1 MEDFDNAKTRNPKEC
16 VVTNLNSYLTYIS
29 DIKETIKKE
38 EGAEISTKHYFFRGQ
53 ASNEW
58 NVMPGVFRG
67 GMLPHEAE
75 LINAAYTRNPDD
87 FRKLTTDF
95 EKLAKLQHYGLPTRL
110 LDVTENPLVALYFAC
125 QNNQEKKITDGKITL
140 LPPTD
145 GKIYYKRDY
154 GKSYSDIEI
163 KVLAYLASHEISGDY
178 TLEKLLSD
186 LNKYGIYTDKEV
198 KECEASEYKSLLSTI
213 QRNYF
218 VISNLNN
225 ERLVRQSGSFL
236 ICGKYNVQLKEK
248 LGQSIVK
255 RAYSDVQDE
264 FELQSFRIPAGR
276 KDAILE
282 ELSFYNIN
290 EGTLFPEL
298 EHQMA
303 YIKSNYANTQ
313 KPMVDRFVK
322 TEVPITSIREVR
334 DSDVSDDKVDEI
346 IREALHN
353 AVHPEIFDDCY
364 VAIQKN
370 LMPDWYRKETGLS
383 KVRLALTDTLDNGTP
398 MGRAV
403 AKRAAH
409 GGSGGKTLSLKEINA
424 QINELLKASI
434 QSQGVISL
442 FDSKQADENISL
454 LDPAVLDE
462 ISKMKEKNIAVEIL
476 KKLMAEQVSLYKRTN
491 VVQSQK
497 FSEKITQLMNSYY
510 NGLITNEEVI
520 KELLKT
526 AQEITELYNNGKKLG
541 LTQEELAFYDALT
554 KPENIKDFYQ
564 NNELIDLTRE
574 LTEMLRKNRTID
586 WQKKETAR
594 ASMRKMVK
602 HLLKKYKYPPEDYD
616 TAISTVISQCE
627 MWTDNMIV

>member
-1 MEDFDNAKTRNPKEC
+1 MDNSDKTRTSSHDSW
-16 VVTNLNSYLTYIS
+16 VVWDLNGYLDGIS
-29 DIKETIKKE
+29 LIKNEMANVEPE
-38 EGAEISTKHYFFRGQ
+38 ESAKHYFFRGQ
-53 ASNEW
+53 ASYDW
-58 NVMPGVFRG
+58 NVMPGIFRN
-67 GMLPHEAE
+67 GMLAHEYDM
-75 LINAAYTRNPDD
+75 IRAAYIRNPRD
-87 FRKLTTDF
+87 FGDTITAF

-110 LDVTENPLVALYFAC
+110 LDVTENPLVALFFAC
-125 QNNQEKKITDGKITL
+125 QNNQEKKITDGKTTL

-145 GKIYYKRDY
+145 GKTYYKRDY

-198 KECEASEYKSLLSTI
+198 KECEASEYKSLLSII

-225 ERLVRQSGSFL
+225 ERLVRQSGAFL
-236 ICGKYNVQLKEK
+236 ISGNYNVQLKGK
-248 LGQSIVK
+248 IRQSIVK

-322 TEVPITSIREVR
+322 TEVPITSTREVR

-370 LMPDWYRKETGLS
+370 LMPDWYRKEIGLS

-403 AKRAAH
+403 AKRAAY
-409 GGSGGKTLSLKEINA
+409 SIVTKIVNA
-424 QINELLKASI
+424 I
-434 QSQGVISL
+434 
-442 FDSKQADENISL
+442 
-454 LDPAVLDE
+454 
-462 ISKMKEKNIAVEIL
+462 
-476 KKLMAEQVSLYKRTN
+476 
-491 VVQSQK
+491 
-497 FSEKITQLMNSYY
+497 
-510 NGLITNEEVI
+510 
-520 KELLKT
+520 
-526 AQEITELYNNGKKLG
+526 AQESN
-541 LTQEELAFYDALT
+541 
-554 KPENIKDFYQ
+554 
-564 NNELIDLTRE
+564 
-574 LTEMLRKNRTID
+574 
-586 WQKKETAR
+586 TAT
-594 ASMRKMVK
+594 S
-602 HLLKKYKYPPEDYD
+602 
-616 TAISTVISQCE
+616 
-627 MWTDNMIV
+627 DNS

>member
-1 MEDFDNAKTRNPKEC
+1 MEDFDNAKTRNPREC

-38 EGAEISTKHYFFRGQ
+38 EGAEVSTKHYFFRGQ

-125 QNNQEKKITDGKITL
+125 QNNQEKKITDGKTAL

-186 LNKYGIYTDKEV
+186 LNKYGIYTDKEAE
-198 KECEASEYKSLLSTI
+198 ECRVSEYKSLLSII

-248 LGQSIVK
+248 IGQSIVK

-322 TEVPITSIREVR
+322 TEVPIASIKEVR
-334 DSDVSDDKVDEI
+334 NLDVSDDKVDEI

-370 LMPDWYRKETGLS
+370 LMPDWYRKEIGLS

-409 GGSGGKTLSLKEINA
+409 SIVTKIVNA

-454 LDPAVLDE
+454 FDPAVLDE

-497 FSEKITQLMNSYY
+497 FSEKIAQLMNSYY

-526 AQEITELYNNGKKLG
+526 AQEITELYNNGEKLG

-627 MWTDNMIV
+627 MWTDNMTA

>member
-1 MEDFDNAKTRNPKEC
+1 MEDSDNAKTRNSREC

-38 EGAEISTKHYFFRGQ
+38 EGAEVSTKHFFFRGQ

-125 QNNQEKKITDGKITL
+125 QNNQEKKITDGKTTL

-186 LNKYGIYTDKEV
+186 LNKYGIYTDKEA
-198 KECEASEYKSLLSTI
+198 KECEASEYKSLLSII

-248 LGQSIVK
+248 IGQSIVK

-276 KDAILE
+276 KSAILE

-303 YIKSNYANTQ
+303 YIKSNYANIQ
-313 KPMVDRFVK
+313 KPMADRFVK
-322 TEVPITSIREVR
+322 IEVPVTNIREVC
-334 DSDVSDDKVDEI
+334 DLDISDDKVDEI
-346 IREALHN
+346 IQRVLRD
-353 AVHPEIFDDCY
+353 EINPAFFDESY
-364 VAIQKN
+364 IAIQEN
-370 LMPDWYRKETGLS
+370 LMPDWYHKEIGLS

-398 MGRAV
+398 IGRAM

-409 GGSGGKTLSLKEINA
+409 SIVTKIVNA
-424 QINELLKASI
+424 I
-434 QSQGVISL
+434 
-442 FDSKQADENISL
+442 
-454 LDPAVLDE
+454 
-462 ISKMKEKNIAVEIL
+462 
-476 KKLMAEQVSLYKRTN
+476 EQESNTAT
-491 VVQSQK
+491 SD
-497 FSEKITQLMNSYY
+497 NS
-510 NGLITNEEVI
+510 
-520 KELLKT
+520 
-526 AQEITELYNNGKKLG
+526 
-541 LTQEELAFYDALT
+541 
-554 KPENIKDFYQ
+554 
-564 NNELIDLTRE
+564 
-574 LTEMLRKNRTID
+574 
-586 WQKKETAR
+586 
-594 ASMRKMVK
+594 
-602 HLLKKYKYPPEDYD
+602 
-616 TAISTVISQCE
+616 
-627 MWTDNMIV
+627 

>member
-1 MEDFDNAKTRNPKEC
+1 MEDSDNAKTRNSREC

-38 EGAEISTKHYFFRGQ
+38 EGAEVSTKHFFFRGQ

-125 QNNQEKKITDGKITL
+125 QNNQEKKITDGKTTL

-198 KECEASEYKSLLSTI
+198 KECEASEYKSLLSII

-236 ICGKYNVQLKEK
+236 ISGKYNVQLKGK
-248 LGQSIVK
+248 IRQSIVK

-276 KDAILE
+276 KSAILE

-303 YIKSNYANTQ
+303 YIKSNYANIQ
-313 KPMVDRFVK
+313 KPMADRFVK
-322 TEVPITSIREVR
+322 IEVPVTNIREVC
-334 DSDVSDDKVDEI
+334 DLDISDDKVDEI
-346 IREALHN
+346 IQRVLRD
-353 AVHPEIFDDCY
+353 EINPAFFDESY
-364 VAIQKN
+364 IAIQEN
-370 LMPDWYRKETGLS
+370 LMPDWYHS
-383 KVRLALTDTLDNGTP
+383 DARL
-398 MGRAV
+398 V
-403 AKRAAH
+403 
-409 GGSGGKTLSLKEINA
+409 
-424 QINELLKASI
+424 
-434 QSQGVISL
+434 SQR
-442 FDSKQADENISL
+442 NW
-454 LDPAVLDE
+454 
-462 ISKMKEKNIAVEIL
+462 
-476 KKLMAEQVSLYKRTN
+476 
-491 VVQSQK
+491 
-497 FSEKITQLMNSYY
+497 TQ
-510 NGLITNEEVI
+510 
-520 KELLKT
+520 
-526 AQEITELYNNGKKLG
+526 
-541 LTQEELAFYDALT
+541 
-554 KPENIKDFYQ
+554 
-564 NNELIDLTRE
+564 
-574 LTEMLRKNRTID
+574 
-586 WQKKETAR
+586 
-594 ASMRKMVK
+594 
-602 HLLKKYKYPPEDYD
+602 
-616 TAISTVISQCE
+616 
-627 MWTDNMIV
+627 

>member
-1 MEDFDNAKTRNPKEC
+1 M
-16 VVTNLNSYLTYIS
+16 
-29 DIKETIKKE
+29 
-38 EGAEISTKHYFFRGQ
+38 
-53 ASNEW
+53 
-58 NVMPGVFRG
+58 
-67 GMLPHEAE
+67 
-75 LINAAYTRNPDD
+75 
-87 FRKLTTDF
+87 
-95 EKLAKLQHYGLPTRL
+95 
-110 LDVTENPLVALYFAC
+110 ALYFAC
-125 QNNQEKKITDGKITL
+125 QNNQEKKITDGKTTL

-198 KECEASEYKSLLSTI
+198 KECEASEYKSLLSII

-248 LGQSIVK
+248 IGQSIVK

-334 DSDVSDDKVDEI
+334 DSDASDDKVDEI
-346 IREALHN
+346 IREVLHN

-370 LMPDWYRKETGLS
+370 LMPDWYRKEIGLS

-398 MGRAV
+398 IGRAM
-403 AKRAAH
+403 AKRAA
-409 GGSGGKTLSLKEINA
+409 
-424 QINELLKASI
+424 QSI
-434 QSQGVISL
+434 V
-442 FDSKQADENISL
+442 
-454 LDPAVLDE
+454 
-462 ISKMKEKNIAVEIL
+462 
-476 KKLMAEQVSLYKRTN
+476 
-491 VVQSQK
+491 
-497 FSEKITQLMNSYY
+497 EKIVNA
-510 NGLITNEEVI
+510 I
-520 KELLKT
+520 
-526 AQEITELYNNGKKLG
+526 AQESN
-541 LTQEELAFYDALT
+541 
-554 KPENIKDFYQ
+554 
-564 NNELIDLTRE
+564 
-574 LTEMLRKNRTID
+574 
-586 WQKKETAR
+586 TAT
-594 ASMRKMVK
+594 S
-602 HLLKKYKYPPEDYD
+602 
-616 TAISTVISQCE
+616 
-627 MWTDNMIV
+627 DNS

>member
-1 MEDFDNAKTRNPKEC
+1 MEDSDNAKTRNSREC

-38 EGAEISTKHYFFRGQ
+38 EGAEVSTKHFFFRGQ

-125 QNNQEKKITDGKITL
+125 QNNQEKKITDGKTTL

-198 KECEASEYKSLLSTI
+198 KECEASEYKSLLSII

-236 ICGKYNVQLKEK
+236 ISGKYNVQLKGK
-248 LGQSIVK
+248 IRQSIVK

-276 KDAILE
+276 KSAILE

-303 YIKSNYANTQ
+303 YIKSNYANIQ
-313 KPMVDRFVK
+313 KPMADRFVK
-322 TEVPITSIREVR
+322 IEVPVTNIREVC
-334 DSDVSDDKVDEI
+334 DLDISDDKVDEI
-346 IREALHN
+346 IQRVLRD
-353 AVHPEIFDDCY
+353 EINPAFFDESY
-364 VAIQKN
+364 IAIQEN
-370 LMPDWYRKETGLS
+370 LMPDWYHKEIGLS

-398 MGRAV
+398 IGRAM
-403 AKRAAH
+403 AKRAAQP
-409 GGSGGKTLSLKEINA
+409 I
-424 QINELLKASI
+424 
-434 QSQGVISL
+434 V
-442 FDSKQADENISL
+442 
-454 LDPAVLDE
+454 
-462 ISKMKEKNIAVEIL
+462 
-476 KKLMAEQVSLYKRTN
+476 
-491 VVQSQK
+491 
-497 FSEKITQLMNSYY
+497 EKIVNA
-510 NGLITNEEVI
+510 I
-520 KELLKT
+520 
-526 AQEITELYNNGKKLG
+526 AQESN
-541 LTQEELAFYDALT
+541 
-554 KPENIKDFYQ
+554 
-564 NNELIDLTRE
+564 
-574 LTEMLRKNRTID
+574 
-586 WQKKETAR
+586 TAT
-594 ASMRKMVK
+594 S
-602 HLLKKYKYPPEDYD
+602 
-616 TAISTVISQCE
+616 
-627 MWTDNMIV
+627 DNS

>member
-1 MEDFDNAKTRNPKEC
+1 MEDSDNAKTRNSREC

-38 EGAEISTKHYFFRGQ
+38 EGAEVSTKHFFFRGQ

-125 QNNQEKKITDGKITL
+125 QNNQEKKITDGKTTL

-198 KECEASEYKSLLSTI
+198 KECEASEYKSLLSII

-236 ICGKYNVQLKEK
+236 ISGKYNVQLKGK
-248 LGQSIVK
+248 IRQSIVK

-276 KDAILE
+276 KSAILE

-303 YIKSNYANTQ
+303 YIKSNYANIQ
-313 KPMVDRFVK
+313 KPMADRFVK
-322 TEVPITSIREVR
+322 IEVPVTNIREVC
-334 DSDVSDDKVDEI
+334 DLDISDDKVDEI
-346 IREALHN
+346 IQRVLRD
-353 AVHPEIFDDCY
+353 EINPAFFDESY
-364 VAIQKN
+364 IAIQEN
-370 LMPDWYRKETGLS
+370 LMPDWYHKEIGLS

-398 MGRAV
+398 IGRAM
-403 AKRAAH
+403 AKRAA
-409 GGSGGKTLSLKEINA
+409 
-424 QINELLKASI
+424 
-434 QSQGVISL
+434 
-442 FDSKQADENISL
+442 QAI
-454 LDPAVLDE
+454 V
-462 ISKMKEKNIAVEIL
+462 
-476 KKLMAEQVSLYKRTN
+476 
-491 VVQSQK
+491 
-497 FSEKITQLMNSYY
+497 EKIVNA
-510 NGLITNEEVI
+510 I
-520 KELLKT
+520 
-526 AQEITELYNNGKKLG
+526 AQESNT
-541 LTQEELAFYDALT
+541 TT
-554 KPENIKDFYQ
+554 
-564 NNELIDLTRE
+564 
-574 LTEMLRKNRTID
+574 
-586 WQKKETAR
+586 
-594 ASMRKMVK
+594 S
-602 HLLKKYKYPPEDYD
+602 
-616 TAISTVISQCE
+616 
-627 MWTDNMIV
+627 DNS

>member
-38 EGAEISTKHYFFRGQ
+38 EGAEVSTKHYFFRGQ

-67 GMLPHEAE
+67 GMLPHEAG

-125 QNNQEKKITDGKITL
+125 QNNQEKKITDGKTTL

-186 LNKYGIYTDKEV
+186 LNKYGIYTDKEL
-198 KECEASEYKSLLSTI
+198 KECEASEYKSLLSII

-218 VISNLNN
+218 VISNMNN

-236 ICGKYNVQLKEK
+236 ICGKYNVQLKGK
-248 LGQSIVK
+248 IGQSIVK

-276 KDAILE
+276 KSAILE

-303 YIKSNYANTQ
+303 YIKSNYANIQ
-313 KPMVDRFVK
+313 KPMADRFVK
-322 TEVPITSIREVR
+322 IEVPVTNIREVC
-334 DSDVSDDKVDEI
+334 DLDISDDKVDEI
-346 IREALHN
+346 IQRVLRD
-353 AVHPEIFDDCY
+353 EINPAFFDESY
-364 VAIQKN
+364 IAIQEN
-370 LMPDWYRKETGLS
+370 LMPDWYRKEIGLS

-398 MGRAV
+398 IERAM
-403 AKRAAH
+403 AKRAA
-409 GGSGGKTLSLKEINA
+409 
-424 QINELLKASI
+424 QSI
-434 QSQGVISL
+434 V
-442 FDSKQADENISL
+442 
-454 LDPAVLDE
+454 
-462 ISKMKEKNIAVEIL
+462 
-476 KKLMAEQVSLYKRTN
+476 
-491 VVQSQK
+491 
-497 FSEKITQLMNSYY
+497 EKIVNA
-510 NGLITNEEVI
+510 I
-520 KELLKT
+520 
-526 AQEITELYNNGKKLG
+526 AQESN
-541 LTQEELAFYDALT
+541 
-554 KPENIKDFYQ
+554 
-564 NNELIDLTRE
+564 
-574 LTEMLRKNRTID
+574 
-586 WQKKETAR
+586 TAT
-594 ASMRKMVK
+594 S
-602 HLLKKYKYPPEDYD
+602 
-616 TAISTVISQCE
+616 
-627 MWTDNMIV
+627 DNS

>member
-1 MEDFDNAKTRNPKEC
+1 
-16 VVTNLNSYLTYIS
+16 
-29 DIKETIKKE
+29 
-38 EGAEISTKHYFFRGQ
+38 
-53 ASNEW
+53 
-58 NVMPGVFRG
+58 MPGVFRG

-125 QNNQEKKITDGKITL
+125 QNNQEKKITDGKTTL

-154 GKSYSDIEI
+154 GKSYSDLEI

-186 LNKYGIYTDKEV
+186 LNKYGIYTDKEL
-198 KECEASEYKSLLSTI
+198 KECEASEYKSLLSII

-248 LGQSIVK
+248 IGQSIVK
-255 RAYSDVQDE
+255 RAYSDAQDE

-353 AVHPEIFDDCY
+353 TVHPEIFDDCY

-370 LMPDWYRKETGLS
+370 LMPDWYRKEIGLS

-409 GGSGGKTLSLKEINA
+409 SIVTKIV
-424 QINELLKASI
+424 KAI
-434 QSQGVISL
+434 
-442 FDSKQADENISL
+442 
-454 LDPAVLDE
+454 
-462 ISKMKEKNIAVEIL
+462 
-476 KKLMAEQVSLYKRTN
+476 
-491 VVQSQK
+491 
-497 FSEKITQLMNSYY
+497 
-510 NGLITNEEVI
+510 
-520 KELLKT
+520 
-526 AQEITELYNNGKKLG
+526 AQESN
-541 LTQEELAFYDALT
+541 
-554 KPENIKDFYQ
+554 
-564 NNELIDLTRE
+564 
-574 LTEMLRKNRTID
+574 
-586 WQKKETAR
+586 TAT
-594 ASMRKMVK
+594 S
-602 HLLKKYKYPPEDYD
+602 
-616 TAISTVISQCE
+616 
-627 MWTDNMIV
+627 DNS

>member
-29 DIKETIKKE
+29 DIKENIKKE
-38 EGAEISTKHYFFRGQ
+38 EGAEVSTKHYFFRGQ

-125 QNNQEKKITDGKITL
+125 QNNQEKKITDEKTTL

-154 GKSYSDIEI
+154 GKSYNDIEI
-163 KVLAYLASHEISGDY
+163 KVLSYLASHEISGDY
-178 TLEKLLSD
+178 TLKQFLLD
-186 LNKYGIYTDKEV
+186 LNKHGIYTDKEA
-198 KECEASEYKSLLSTI
+198 KECAASEYKSLLSII

-248 LGQSIVK
+248 IGQSIVK

-264 FELQSFRIPAGR
+264 FELQCFRIPAGR
-276 KDAILE
+276 KSAILE

-313 KPMVDRFVK
+313 KPVVDRFVK
-322 TEVPITSIREVR
+322 TEVPVTSIKEMC
-334 DSDVSDDKVDEI
+334 DSDVSDDRVDEI
-346 IREALHN
+346 IREVLHT
-353 AVHPEIFDDCY
+353 AVNPEVFDDCY

-370 LMPDWYRKETGLS
+370 LMPDWYRKEIGLS

-398 MGRAV
+398 IGRAM
-403 AKRAAH
+403 AKRAA
-409 GGSGGKTLSLKEINA
+409 
-424 QINELLKASI
+424 QSI
-434 QSQGVISL
+434 V
-442 FDSKQADENISL
+442 
-454 LDPAVLDE
+454 
-462 ISKMKEKNIAVEIL
+462 
-476 KKLMAEQVSLYKRTN
+476 
-491 VVQSQK
+491 
-497 FSEKITQLMNSYY
+497 EKIVNAIVQESHIATSDNS
-510 NGLITNEEVI
+510 
-520 KELLKT
+520 
-526 AQEITELYNNGKKLG
+526 
-541 LTQEELAFYDALT
+541 
-554 KPENIKDFYQ
+554 
-564 NNELIDLTRE
+564 
-574 LTEMLRKNRTID
+574 
-586 WQKKETAR
+586 
-594 ASMRKMVK
+594 
-602 HLLKKYKYPPEDYD
+602 
-616 TAISTVISQCE
+616 
-627 MWTDNMIV
+627 

>member
-1 MEDFDNAKTRNPKEC
+1 MEDSDNAKTRNSREC

-38 EGAEISTKHYFFRGQ
+38 EGAEVSTKHFFFRGQ

-125 QNNQEKKITDGKITL
+125 QNNQEKKITDGKTTL

-198 KECEASEYKSLLSTI
+198 KECEASEYKSLLSII

-236 ICGKYNVQLKEK
+236 ISGKYNVQLKGK
-248 LGQSIVK
+248 IRQSIVK

-276 KDAILE
+276 KSAILE

-303 YIKSNYANTQ
+303 YIKSNYANIQ
-313 KPMVDRFVK
+313 KPMADRFVK
-322 TEVPITSIREVR
+322 IEVPVTNIREVC
-334 DSDVSDDKVDEI
+334 DLDISDDKVDEI
-346 IREALHN
+346 IQRVLRD
-353 AVHPEIFDDCY
+353 EINPAFFDESY
-364 VAIQKN
+364 IAIQEN
-370 LMPDWYRKETGLS
+370 LMPDWYHKEIGLS

-398 MGRAV
+398 KGRAM
-403 AKRAAH
+403 AKRAA
-409 GGSGGKTLSLKEINA
+409 
-424 QINELLKASI
+424 QSI
-434 QSQGVISL
+434 V
-442 FDSKQADENISL
+442 
-454 LDPAVLDE
+454 
-462 ISKMKEKNIAVEIL
+462 
-476 KKLMAEQVSLYKRTN
+476 
-491 VVQSQK
+491 
-497 FSEKITQLMNSYY
+497 EKIVNA
-510 NGLITNEEVI
+510 I
-520 KELLKT
+520 
-526 AQEITELYNNGKKLG
+526 AQESN
-541 LTQEELAFYDALT
+541 
-554 KPENIKDFYQ
+554 
-564 NNELIDLTRE
+564 
-574 LTEMLRKNRTID
+574 
-586 WQKKETAR
+586 TAT
-594 ASMRKMVK
+594 S
-602 HLLKKYKYPPEDYD
+602 
-616 TAISTVISQCE
+616 
-627 MWTDNMIV
+627 DNS

>member
-1 MEDFDNAKTRNPKEC
+1 MEDFDNVKTKDLNEC
-16 VVTNLNSYLTYIS
+16 VVTDLNSYLTYIS

-38 EGAEISTKHYFFRGQ
+38 EGAEVSTKHFFFRGQ

-125 QNNQEKKITDGKITL
+125 QNNQEKKITDGKTTL

-198 KECEASEYKSLLSTI
+198 KECEASEYKSLLSII

-236 ICGKYNVQLKEK
+236 ISGKYNVQLKGK
-248 LGQSIVK
+248 IRQSIVK

-276 KDAILE
+276 KSAILE

-303 YIKSNYANTQ
+303 YIKSNYANIQ
-313 KPMVDRFVK
+313 KPMADRFVK
-322 TEVPITSIREVR
+322 IEVPVTNIREVC
-334 DSDVSDDKVDEI
+334 DLDISDDKVDEI
-346 IREALHN
+346 IQRVLRD
-353 AVHPEIFDDCY
+353 EINPAFFDESY
-364 VAIQKN
+364 IAIQEN
-370 LMPDWYRKETGLS
+370 LMPDWYRKEIGLS

-398 MGRAV
+398 IGRAM

-409 GGSGGKTLSLKEINA
+409 SIVTKIVNA
-424 QINELLKASI
+424 I
-434 QSQGVISL
+434 
-442 FDSKQADENISL
+442 
-454 LDPAVLDE
+454 
-462 ISKMKEKNIAVEIL
+462 
-476 KKLMAEQVSLYKRTN
+476 EQESNTAT
-491 VVQSQK
+491 SD
-497 FSEKITQLMNSYY
+497 NS
-510 NGLITNEEVI
+510 
-520 KELLKT
+520 
-526 AQEITELYNNGKKLG
+526 
-541 LTQEELAFYDALT
+541 
-554 KPENIKDFYQ
+554 
-564 NNELIDLTRE
+564 
-574 LTEMLRKNRTID
+574 
-586 WQKKETAR
+586 
-594 ASMRKMVK
+594 
-602 HLLKKYKYPPEDYD
+602 
-616 TAISTVISQCE
+616 
-627 MWTDNMIV
+627 

>member
-1 MEDFDNAKTRNPKEC
+1 MEDFDNAKTKNLNEC
-16 VVTNLNSYLTYIS
+16 VVTDLNSYLTYIS
-29 DIKETIKKE
+29 DIKAMIKKE
-38 EGAEISTKHYFFRGQ
+38 EGAEVSTKHYFFRGQ

-125 QNNQEKKITDGKITL
+125 QNNQEKKTTDGKTTL

-154 GKSYSDIEI
+154 GKSYNDIEI
-163 KVLAYLASHEISGDY
+163 KVLSYLASHEISGDY
-178 TLEKLLSD
+178 TLEQFLSD
-186 LNKYGIYTDKEV
+186 LNKDGIYTDKET
-198 KECEASEYKSLLSTI
+198 KECATGGYKSLLSII

-236 ICGKYNVQLKEK
+236 ICGKYNVQPKEK
-248 LGQSIVK
+248 IGQSIVK

-264 FELQSFRIPAGR
+264 FELQCFRIPAGR

-322 TEVPITSIREVR
+322 TEVPVTSIKEVR

-353 AVHPEIFDDCY
+353 TVNLEIFDDCY

-370 LMPDWYRKETGLS
+370 LMPDWYRKEIGLS

-403 AKRAAH
+403 AKRTAQ
-409 GGSGGKTLSLKEINA
+409 SIVTNIINA
-424 QINELLKASI
+424 I
-434 QSQGVISL
+434 
-442 FDSKQADENISL
+442 
-454 LDPAVLDE
+454 
-462 ISKMKEKNIAVEIL
+462 
-476 KKLMAEQVSLYKRTN
+476 
-491 VVQSQK
+491 
-497 FSEKITQLMNSYY
+497 
-510 NGLITNEEVI
+510 
-520 KELLKT
+520 
-526 AQEITELYNNGKKLG
+526 AQE
-541 LTQEELAFYDALT
+541 
-554 KPENIKDFYQ
+554 
-564 NNELIDLTRE
+564 
-574 LTEMLRKNRTID
+574 
-586 WQKKETAR
+586 
-594 ASMRKMVK
+594 S
-602 HLLKKYKYPPEDYD
+602 D
-616 TAISTVISQCE
+616 TATS
-627 MWTDNMIV
+627 DNS

>member
-1 MEDFDNAKTRNPKEC
+1 MEDFDNAKTRNPREC

-38 EGAEISTKHYFFRGQ
+38 EGAEVSAKHYFFRGQ

-58 NVMPGVFRG
+58 HVMPGVFRG

-125 QNNQEKKITDGKITL
+125 QNNQEKKITDGKTTL

-198 KECEASEYKSLLSTI
+198 KECEASEYKSLLSII

-236 ICGKYNVQLKEK
+236 IC
-248 LGQSIVK
+248 
-255 RAYSDVQDE
+255 
-264 FELQSFRIPAGR
+264 GR

-334 DSDVSDDKVDEI
+334 DSDASDDKVDEI
-346 IREALHN
+346 IREVLHN

-370 LMPDWYRKETGLS
+370 LMPDWYRKEIGLS

-398 MGRAV
+398 IGRAM
-403 AKRAAH
+403 AKRAA
-409 GGSGGKTLSLKEINA
+409 
-424 QINELLKASI
+424 QSI
-434 QSQGVISL
+434 V
-442 FDSKQADENISL
+442 
-454 LDPAVLDE
+454 
-462 ISKMKEKNIAVEIL
+462 
-476 KKLMAEQVSLYKRTN
+476 
-491 VVQSQK
+491 
-497 FSEKITQLMNSYY
+497 EKIVNA
-510 NGLITNEEVI
+510 I
-520 KELLKT
+520 
-526 AQEITELYNNGKKLG
+526 AQESN
-541 LTQEELAFYDALT
+541 
-554 KPENIKDFYQ
+554 
-564 NNELIDLTRE
+564 
-574 LTEMLRKNRTID
+574 
-586 WQKKETAR
+586 TAT
-594 ASMRKMVK
+594 S
-602 HLLKKYKYPPEDYD
+602 
-616 TAISTVISQCE
+616 
-627 MWTDNMIV
+627 DNS

>member
-1 MEDFDNAKTRNPKEC
+1 MEDSDNAKTRNSREC

-38 EGAEISTKHYFFRGQ
+38 EGAEVSTKHFFFRGQ

-125 QNNQEKKITDGKITL
+125 QNNQEKKITDGKTTL

-198 KECEASEYKSLLSTI
+198 KECEASEYKSLLSII

-236 ICGKYNVQLKEK
+236 ISGKYNVQLKGK
-248 LGQSIVK
+248 IRQSIVK

-276 KDAILE
+276 KSAILE

-303 YIKSNYANTQ
+303 YIKSNYANIQ
-313 KPMVDRFVK
+313 KPMADRFVK
-322 TEVPITSIREVR
+322 IEVPVINIREVC
-334 DSDVSDDKVDEI
+334 DLDISDDKVDEI
-346 IREALHN
+346 IQRVLRD
-353 AVHPEIFDDCY
+353 EINPAFFDESY
-364 VAIQKN
+364 IAIQEN
-370 LMPDWYRKETGLS
+370 LMPDWYHKEIGLS

-398 MGRAV
+398 IGRAM

-409 GGSGGKTLSLKEINA
+409 SIITKIVNA
-424 QINELLKASI
+424 I
-434 QSQGVISL
+434 
-442 FDSKQADENISL
+442 
-454 LDPAVLDE
+454 
-462 ISKMKEKNIAVEIL
+462 
-476 KKLMAEQVSLYKRTN
+476 EQESNTAT
-491 VVQSQK
+491 SD
-497 FSEKITQLMNSYY
+497 NS
-510 NGLITNEEVI
+510 
-520 KELLKT
+520 
-526 AQEITELYNNGKKLG
+526 
-541 LTQEELAFYDALT
+541 
-554 KPENIKDFYQ
+554 
-564 NNELIDLTRE
+564 
-574 LTEMLRKNRTID
+574 
-586 WQKKETAR
+586 
-594 ASMRKMVK
+594 
-602 HLLKKYKYPPEDYD
+602 
-616 TAISTVISQCE
+616 
-627 MWTDNMIV
+627 